1 MEMKR
6 QLLNRVLFLCFAA
19 IIVSACKKENTSIS
33 TVYLPVVEGYLMP
46 GHALSIKLY
55 QQKSLTDTA
64 KYGAAITGLQ
74 VYVSD
79 GSTKVQLT
87 ESPKG
92 TYTYSNQNFLAE
104 GKTYTLQFNYLT
116 YNVSA
121 TTVMP
126 GKPTNFA
133 TQYGSVTLSSTTTSD
148 PNTSNT
154 TIDKLTWDNPD
165 SLNHVLVFDNKNG
178 ADFPLSSFGGTRAA
192 NFELNTKRA
201 SYYNL
206 TQSTFAYYGHYT
218 VVLLRVNQEFIDLI
232 KSNTS
237 NSTSQNLAN
246 IPTNVVNGYGIFTA
260 MQADTLSF
268 NLL

>member
-1 MEMKR
+1 MKR
-6 QLLNRVLFLCFAA
+6 KLLNRILLLCFAV
-19 IIVSACKKENTSIS
+19 IIISACKKES
-33 TVYLPVVEGYLMP
+33 TGSSSVYLPVVEGYLMP
-46 GHALSIKLY
+46 GQALSIKLY

-64 KYGAAITGLQ
+64 KYGAAISGMQ

-79 GSTKVQLT
+79 GSTKVQLS

-92 TYTYSNQNFLAE
+92 TYTYSDQGFLAE

-116 YNVSA
+116 YAVSA
-121 TTVMP
+121 KTVMP

-133 TQYGSVTLSSTTTSD
+133 TQYGSVTLSSTTTTD

-165 SLNHVLVFDNKNG
+165 SLNHVLVFYNKNG
-178 ADFPLSSFGGTRAA
+178 ADFPLSSFGGNRPA
-192 NFELNTKRA
+192 NFELNTNRA

-206 TQSTFAYYGHYT
+206 TQATFPYYGHYT
-218 VVLLRVNQEFIDLI
+218 VTLLRVNQEFIDLI

-237 NSTSQNLAN
+237 NSTSQNLTN

-260 MQADTLSF
+260 MQSDTLSF

>member
-1 MEMKR
+1 MKR
-6 QLLNRVLFLCFAA
+6 QLLTLALFLSFTA
-19 IIVSACKKENTSIS
+19 IIITACKKES
-33 TVYLPVVEGYLMP
+33 TDNSVYLPVVEGYLMP

-64 KYGAAITGLQ
+64 KYGAAISGLQ

-92 TYTYSNQNFLAE
+92 TYTYSDQTFLAE

-116 YNVSA
+116 YAVSA
-121 TTVMP
+121 KTVMP

-133 TQYGSVTLSSTTTSD
+133 TQYGTVTLSSTTTSD

-165 SLNHVLVFDNKNG
+165 SLNHVLVFYNKNG
-178 ADFPLSSFGGTRAA
+178 ADFPLSSFGGSRSA
-192 NFELNTKRA
+192 NFELNTNRA

-206 TQSTFAYYGHYT
+206 TQATFSYYGHYT
-218 VVLLRVNQEFIDLI
+218 VTLLRVNQEFIDLI

-237 NSTSQNLAN
+237 NSTSQNLTN

>member
-1 MEMKR
+1 MKR
-6 QLLNRVLFLCFAA
+6 QLLNRVLFLGLV
-19 IIVSACKKENTSIS
+19 ILGLQACKKESTGSS

-46 GHALSIKLY
+46 GHALTIKLY
-55 QQKSLTDTA
+55 QQKSLSDTA
-64 KYGAAITGLQ
+64 KYGAAISGLQ

-79 GSTKVQLT
+79 GNTKVLLT

-92 TYTYSNQNFLAE
+92 TYTYSDQSFLAE

-116 YNVSA
+116 YAVSA
-121 TTVMP
+121 KTVMP
-126 GKPTNFA
+126 GKPANFA
-133 TQYGSVTLSSTTTSD
+133 TQYGSVTLSTTTTSD
-148 PNTSNT
+148 PNAST
-154 TIDKLTWDNPD
+154 TPIDKLTWDNPD
-165 SLNHVLVFDNKNG
+165 SLNHVLVFDNKDG
-178 ADFPLSSFGGTRAA
+178 ADFPLSSFGGNRAA
-192 NFELNTKRA
+192 NFVLNTSRA

-206 TQSTFAYYGHYT
+206 TQATFAYYGHYT
-218 VVLLRVNQEFIDLI
+218 VVLLRVNQEYVDLV

-260 MQADTLSF
+260 MQADTVSF